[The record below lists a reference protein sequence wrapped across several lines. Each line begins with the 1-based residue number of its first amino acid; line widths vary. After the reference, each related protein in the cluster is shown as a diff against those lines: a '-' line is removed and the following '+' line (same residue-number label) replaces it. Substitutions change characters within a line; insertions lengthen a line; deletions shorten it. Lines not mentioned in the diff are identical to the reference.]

1 MASVLSRQARPPALS
16 TPAVRQVVQ
25 RNSYIAVPLTLLVV
39 LFIANAIVQPQ
50 FLSQQSWAASMAV
63 LCPIVLTAMAMT
75 LPILSGNGG
84 IDLSVGPL
92 AGFITVLIAAVLVP
106 AGITSP
112 LIIPIVI
119 VFGLLSGALNGVLI
133 AYVRLPAIIATLGMY
148 LFYQGLGT
156 EVLPEDRKSVV

>member
-1 MASVLSRQARPPALS
+1 MRQLAAAQQLL
-16 TPAVRQVVQ
+16 
-25 RNSYIAVPLTLLVV
+25 AVPLALLVV

-63 LCPIVLTAMAMT
+63 LCPTVLTAMAVT

-106 AGITSP
+106 AGITLAADHP
-112 LIIPIVI
+112 DRDRLRAAVR
-119 VFGLLSGALNGVLI
+119 GAST
-133 AYVRLPAIIATLGMY
+133 AC
-148 LFYQGLGT
+148 
-156 EVLPEDRKSVV
+156 